1 MQDMTLL
8 ERVYALEKEGKDNI
22 ARFSPDRLRRSIMR
36 HLTAMLNTR
45 RGNVPIAPDYG
56 IADLTDL
63 GSGFTKEGVSD
74 LEAELARVILRYE
87 PRLRDV
93 RVTYAPRPDLPLAAV
108 FRIDAICQT
117 ENGPSPLQL
126 ETILDATGIVRLQEE
141 DSFRE
146 QAG

>member
-8 ERVYALEKEGKDNI
+8 ERIHALEKEGKESV
-22 ARFSPDRLRRSIMR
+22 AHFSPARLQQSLMR

-63 GSGFTKEGVSD
+63 GSNFTEEGIGD

-87 PRLRDV
+87 PRLSDV
-93 RVTYAPRPDLPLAAV
+93 RVQYAPRPDLPLAAV
-108 FRIDAICQT
+108 FILEAMVQT
-117 ENGPSPLQL
+117 EQGQ
-126 ETILDATGIVRLQEE
+126 IGRAHV
-141 DSFRE
+141 
-146 QAG
+146 

>member
-8 ERVYALEKEGKDNI
+8 ERIHAMEKEGKEGV
-22 ARFSPDRLRRSIMR
+22 AHFSPKRLQRSLLR

-63 GSGFTKEGVSD
+63 GGKFTEEGIGD

-87 PRLRDV
+87 PRLSAV
-93 RVTYAPRPDLPLAAV
+93 RVEYAPRPDLPLAAV
-108 FRIDAICQT
+108 FRLEATVQT
-117 ENGPSPLQL
+117 ERGPSPLRF
-126 ETILDATGIVRLQEE
+126 ETILDATGVVRLREE
-141 DSFRE
+141 DDARG
-146 QAG
+146 QTA